1 MWGFFVVAPPCGRR
15 NGCLRVP
22 PPALKCAELGCPGGN
37 VLPILS
43 VCFFLSCPDRR
54 VDLEDLEFGRL
65 DLGTSI
71 PVNEVLNQ
79 VWLNWEHSSL
89 QSWISRYFVSSY
101 YPWVINVL
109 APKGRSKTSPK
120 LFQTLYSIDLCINKI
135 NTSCGRP
142 GDRTYGIFVKLEL
155 STKKS
160 RLSSAQNQTI
170 IL

>member
-1 MWGFFVVAPPCGRR
+1 MGVCGSPPCLKVRGI
-15 NGCLRVP
+15 RVP
-22 PPALKCAELGCPGGN
+22 RWKRAAHPKCLFFSLLPWPTCRSWGPGVRETRFGH
-37 VLPILS
+37 L
-43 VCFFLSCPDRR
+43 DR
-54 VDLEDLEFGRL
+54 
-65 DLGTSI
+65 

-79 VWLNWEHSSL
+79 VWLNWDHSSL

-155 STKKS
+155 STKKI
-160 RLSSAQNQTI
+160 RFSSAQNQTV